1 MRALQLGSLVYRV
14 IADASAMVSGMQERD
29 SHGYPKMA
37 ALLKHFTA
45 YSTETNRGHDSYNI
59 STFDF
64 FDSYLPAYKAAFQQG
79 NASGAMCSY
88 NAENGHPS
96 FANGWLLNEVLR
108 KRWGK
113 PDALITTDCGA
124 VTDVGV
130 RSPGEGGSAF
140 CRGSFVRTSSWR
152 P

>member
-1 MRALQLGSLVYRV
+1 MY
-14 IADASAMVSGMQERD
+14 
-29 SHGYPKMA
+29 
-37 ALLKHFTA
+37 
-45 YSTETNRGHDSYNI
+45 
-59 STFDF
+59 DF

-96 FANGWLLNEVLR
+96 CANGWLLNEVLR

-124 VTDVGV
+124 VTDVMNNGK
-130 RSPGEGGSAF
+130 RSRCLCVCLEGAAQLDF
-140 CRGSFVRTSSWR
+140 SFPLGDFLAHSVHLMQHRSRPAARSWR
-152 P
+152 RRGRSTTGRTWRWATTFGATRRAWRWR